1 MKLLFKGGKV
11 VSGKGTKKMDILVKG
26 EKILAVGENLA
37 FKDADIIDV
46 RGKLL
51 FPGFIDAHT
60 HMALEVSNTVTADKF
75 DTPPASSITP
85 PSTGEKIC
93 GRRSTTGTRKRTE
106 SLPVITP
113 SIWR

>member
-1 MKLLFKGGKV
+1 M
-11 VSGKGTKKMDILVKG
+11 
-26 EKILAVGENLA
+26 GENLE

-46 RGKLL
+46 RQTAVS
-51 FPGFIDAHT
+51 GFIDAHT

-75 DTPPASSITP
+75 DTGTKAELAGGPPASSIMP